1 MTVHPVRRFAAVLA
15 AVRDACRANGGVE
28 LAPLLAALAA
38 GLAALLAAGAV
49 AASRPAALVGAVVLA
64 GLAAIAVVACLLA
77 RRGRVRLGVLALA
90 GALVVAGGVLGIL
103 FRWPLAA
110 PYAIVL
116 AFGLLRP
123 HLTPVERHRA
133 ILLAVPLAALLL
145 FAASP
150 DPNWPA
156 ASMAGPLGQL
166 VGGLV
171 VGLLLLVLDR
181 ARTAVEA
188 ERARYRSLVEG
199 APVGIVRVDPTGRI
213 VHANPAAA
221 RLFGVETS
229 VELEGRSIV
238 DHFVDPGAARRLQA
252 RLLAAGTVSGE
263 IELRRIDGTTFWAR
277 HSTRRLDGGAL
288 AEDGVGFE
296 GTFEDV
302 TAERAGRETAARL
315 AAIVESAA
323 DAIVGLDPA
332 GRIASWNPAAAAL
345 FGRPSEAALG
355 RRLGELVAFDGRRG
369 DDASDS
375 AEAAEVVEIAVRRA
389 LAGQPARGIEREI
402 DGPGGRRTISI
413 TVSPIESGD
422 QIVGASL
429 VACDVT
435 ELRRLERALGRVVA
449 ERSAVLDALRRIEV
463 SPTLEATADAVARE
477 LSTTDGFASAA
488 ILVFDA
494 DGRPTVLS
502 SWLAG
507 ERIEVA
513 PVPPI
518 DRLAQIRQ
526 GTTTDPWTEA
536 LGHGRSER
544 TDGQRAALVERGIRR
559 SIYAPLGL
567 HGETVGLLV
576 LGLLDDDRAAALE
589 RLPAAAE
596 FAALASALLN
606 PALLERRQADA
617 ARTRIRAV
625 IGEQAFTTVF
635 QPIVDLASGAV
646 LGYEA
651 LTRFADGAPPDRVF
665 AEAARSGLG
674 GELELATLEVALEA
688 ARPLPANAFID
699 LNVGP
704 ELILAGEP
712 LRSILRR
719 AGWGVVLEITEHTP
733 IGDYAAF
740 RAAVAALGPDVRL
753 AVDDAGAGYAS
764 LRHILELR
772 PAFVKLD
779 RWLVA
784 GIDADPPR
792 QALLAGMVHAAERT
806 GYTLVAE
813 GVEREAERRTLLEL
827 GVRLG
832 QGYLF
837 GAPSPAATWAR
848 QAPAERLGPILAS
861 LRVSMADAVG
871 SASAGSAAAPGGAC
885 SRRPVAGRSPG
896 RRAEGQF
903 GIGAGRPR
911 R

>member
-1 MTVHPVRRFAAVLA
+1 
-15 AVRDACRANGGVE
+15 
-28 LAPLLAALAA
+28 
-38 GLAALLAAGAV
+38 
-49 AASRPAALVGAVVLA
+49 
-64 GLAAIAVVACLLA
+64 
-77 RRGRVRLGVLALA
+77 
-90 GALVVAGGVLGIL
+90 
-103 FRWPLAA
+103 
-110 PYAIVL
+110 
-116 AFGLLRP
+116 
-123 HLTPVERHRA
+123 
-133 ILLAVPLAALLL
+133 
-145 FAASP
+145 
-150 DPNWPA
+150 
-156 ASMAGPLGQL
+156 MAGPLGQL
-166 VGGLV
+166 VAGLV
-171 VGLLLLVLDR
+171 IGLILLVLDR
-181 ARTAVEA
+181 ARSAVEA
-188 ERARYRSLVEG
+188 ERGRYRSLVEG
-199 APVGIVRVDPTGRI
+199 APLGIVRVAADGRI

-229 VELEGRSIV
+229 AELEGRSIV
-238 DHFVDPGAARRLQA
+238 DRFVDPGAARRLQA
-252 RLLAAGTVSGE
+252 RLLAAGTASGE
-263 IELRRIDGTTFWAR
+263 IELRRTDGTTFWAR
-277 HSTRRLDGGAL
+277 HRTRRLGGGAI

-332 GRIASWNPAAAAL
+332 GRITSWNPAAAAL

-355 RRLGELVAFDGRRG
+355 RRLGELVAFDGRGG
-369 DDASDS
+369 DDPSNS
-375 AEAAEVVEIAVRRA
+375 VEAAEVVEIAVRRA
-389 LAGQPARGIEREI
+389 LTGQPVRGIEAEI
-402 DGPGGRRTISI
+402 DALGGRRTISI
-413 TVSPIESGD
+413 TVSPIVSD
-422 QIVGASL
+422 DRIIGASL
-429 VACDVT
+429 VARDVT

-449 ERSAVLDALRRIEV
+449 ERSAVLDALRRIEA

-494 DGRPTVLS
+494 GGRPTLLS

-513 PVPPI
+513 PVPPGE
-518 DRLAQIRQ
+518 RLDQLRHGVA
-526 GTTTDPWTEA
+526 TDPWTEP
-536 LGHGRSER
+536 LDHGRRGR
-544 TDGQRAALVERGIRR
+544 TDRHRAALVERGIRR

-576 LGLLDDDRAAALE
+576 LGLHDDDRAAALE

-596 FAALASALLN
+596 FAAVASALLG
-606 PALLERRQADA
+606 PALLEQRLVDGV
-617 ARTRIRAV
+617 RTRIRAIV
-625 IGEQAFTTVF
+625 EEHAFTTVF

-651 LTRFADGAPPDRVF
+651 LTRFADGTPPDRVF
-665 AEAARSGLG
+665 ADAARSGLG
-674 GELELATLEVALEA
+674 RELELVTLEAALEA
-688 ARPLPANAFID
+688 AEPLPANASID

-733 IGDYAAF
+733 IGDYTAF

-764 LRHILELR
+764 LRHVLELR

-784 GIDADPPR
+784 GIDADPLR
-792 QALLAGMVHAAERT
+792 QALVAGMVHAAERT

-813 GVEREAERRTLLEL
+813 GVERDSERRTLLEL
-827 GVRLG
+827 GVRFG

-837 GAPSPAATWAR
+837 GEPAPAAAWVQ
-848 QAPAERLGPILAS
+848 QAPAERLGPVLAS
-861 LRVSMADAVG
+861 LRVSMAEAEERRVG
-871 SASAGSAAAPGGAC
+871 KEC
-885 SRRPVAGRSPG
+885 RSRWSPYH
-896 RRAEGQF
+896 
-903 GIGAGRPR
+903 
-911 R
+911 